1 MPVTREELEALAL
14 AYRKGADMLGTPQAR
29 AMVDAEVRRIDA
41 AFDALQRKIAVRF
54 VAEDPYRSF
63 EEMRDRVRGERMMLV
78 WTGASDTPLWDPVT
92 NWKAR
97 AVHDWDHIQHGLD
110 FSMEGEA
117 GAFRVSAARTPGIA
131 PLYLSEIA
139 LQAAVFNAYQAFEPQ
154 KFVIPVEARV
164 ERIAREVRGLR
175 GLAGNGDTRSPYY
188 SVWWVYGLFERGLS
202 DEEVMMHL
210 AAARI
215 PAQTAVMLAAAGK
228 SLHEARKA
236 PRD

>member
-1 MPVTREELEALAL
+1 MVATREQLETLAQ

-29 AMVDAEVRRIDA
+29 AMVDKETRRISQ
-41 AFDALQRKIAVRF
+41 AFDELTKKIAIRF
-54 VAEDPYRSF
+54 VDEDPYRSF
-63 EEMRDRVRGERMMLV
+63 EEMRDRVKAERMMLV

-117 GAFRVSAARTPGIA
+117 GAFRVSAARMPGLA

-139 LQAAVFNAYQAFEPQ
+139 LQAAVYNAYKAFEPQ
-154 KFVIPVEARV
+154 KFVIPTEERV
-164 ERIAREVRGLR
+164 ERIARELR
-175 GLAGNGDTRSPYY
+175 GLGYGHTDYDSLYA
-188 SVWWVYGLFERGLS
+188 VWWAYGLYERGLS
-202 DEEVMMHL
+202 DEEVMTHL
-210 AAARI
+210 AARRV
-215 PAQTAVMLAAAGK
+215 PGRSAVLIAAAAK
-228 SLHEARKA
+228 NLHESRKA